1 MLFQVESSEK
11 AREVLNFWPIMTLL
25 CLNGFC
31 MQYWKPGFWWE
42 SPGAKL
48 YRHLI
53 GDRGV
58 DIIMYTVLVFLLV
71 CFIDACHSAKQRLDN
86 EQL

>member
-1 MLFQVESSEK
+1 MLFKVESSEK
-11 AREVLNFWPIMTLL
+11 AREVLNYFPIMTLL
-25 CLNGFC
+25 CLSFLC
-31 MQYWKPGFWWE
+31 VQYWKPGLWWE

-58 DIIMYTVLVFLLV
+58 DIIMYTGEVFLLV
-71 CFIDACHSAKQRLDN
+71 CLIDVFHSAKQRLDN
-86 EQL
+86 EQS

>member
-1 MLFQVESSEK
+1 MLFEVESSEK
-11 AREVLNFWPIMTLL
+11 ARELLNYSPIMTLL
-25 CLNGFC
+25 CLSFPC
-31 MQYWKPGFWWE
+31 VQYLKPGFWWE

-58 DIIMYTVLVFLLV
+58 DIIMYTGQIFLLV
-71 CFIDACHSAKQRLDN
+71 CVIDLFHSAKQRLDN
-86 EQL
+86 EQS